1 MTNHSFVPSIP
12 ASTVSETVPAI
23 QSNFDFPVT
32 LGNIL
37 RESESGTL
45 NLPYYIYGQKEE
57 ELKGYDVGYPGYSI
71 VFKYAD
77 PGQYLETI
85 KQAFVEIGEI
95 MGVNFTEVSDP
106 DQSLFDVARIEDPA
120 SRSFRYISDYGYGT
134 GVLGLSQ
141 AFGNRNSKVW
151 RLASFRES
159 SFQDIAQKE
168 ADTRATIRH
177 ELGHSFGLSHPGAQQ
192 DGYNPAFN
200 QLDTVMSYNVPN
212 PANEFLTESD
222 ISAYK
227 QIFNELNVVDMVLNG
242 ASSGPVQIDKSD
254 PYFYDEQSQQI
265 DELRSFSASQISQIS
280 KAFNNALDSSVLTK
294 QFFEVFPIPGESF

>member
-1 MTNHSFVPSIP
+1 MKL
-12 ASTVSETVPAI
+12 AR
-23 QSNFDFPVT
+23 
-32 LGNIL
+32 LW
-37 RESESGTL
+37 
-45 NLPYYIYGQKEE
+45 
-57 ELKGYDVGYPGYSI
+57 ELI
-71 VFKYAD
+71 
-77 PGQYLETI
+77 
-85 KQAFVEIGEI
+85 
-95 MGVNFTEVSDP
+95 FTEVSDP

-134 GVLGLSQ
+134 GALGLSQ
-141 AFGNRNSKVW
+141 PFGNRNGKVW

-159 SFQDIAQKE
+159 PFQDIAQKE

-212 PANEFLTESD
+212 PPNEFLTDSD

-227 QIFNELNVVDMVLNG
+227 QVFNELNVVDMVLNG

-280 KAFNNALDSSVLTK
+280 KAFNNALDSSDLTK